1 MQFQI
6 TQEEWA
12 KIGKWLLEE
21 VYPPVVEHQLK
32 DPDTAAQL
40 FPDEDGVIRRP
51 YTGAIGGG
59 LTYEFT
65 PTGLGTVTR
74 VTWGKG
80 CGEWEKTLDVTDYDL
95 W

>member
-1 MQFQI
+1 MQFTI
-6 TQEEWA
+6 SDEEAA
-12 KIGKWLLEE
+12 KISKWLSET
-21 VYPPVVEHQLK
+21 VYPPIIEEQLK
-32 DPDTAAQL
+32 DPATASML
-40 FPDEDGVIRRP
+40 FEDEDGKIKYP

-65 PTGLGTVTR
+65 PTSIGMVTK

-80 CGEWEKTLDVTDYDL
+80 TSWEQSLDVTDYDL